1 MAEHE
6 NFQKRSFELSML
18 IYDTRY
24 RSTSIQVIALLI
36 FFSFVVWL
44 INNTAANMA
53 VSGKDIDFS
62 FLFNQSGY
70 DINQKFLEYNSQS
83 THLRAAVLGVMNT
96 LVLSAMGCITATI
109 LGVTVGIARLSKN
122 WIVSRIMAV
131 YIEIF
136 RNVPLLL
143 WIILVMAVTV
153 ESFPRPNAFRG
164 ADPSATMK
172 LFDSVALTNR
182 GIYLPEPLFSKGLGD
197 IALFSNSFSISL
209 DLMVILFVLI
219 SSILCIKKIKKRASR
234 IQEATGE
241 RPTTWYWVI
250 SVLVIPTFIVLVILG
265 FYLGYPEL
273 KGFNFKGGIQ
283 LRNSLIALWVALSL
297 YTSAFIA
304 EIVRAGI
311 LAVSSGQSEAASALG
326 MRPNRIMSLVILPQA
341 MRVIVPPLISHY
353 LSLTKNS
360 SLAIAVGYMDVTGT
374 LMGITLNQTGRE
386 LETLLLGMSIYLC
399 ISLMISSVVN
409 WYNKKND
416 LVGR

>member
-1 MAEHE
+1 MAEQE

-109 LGVTVGIARLSKN
+109 LGVIVGIARLSKN

-273 KGFNFKGGIQ
+273 KGFNFKGGMVI
-283 LRNSLIALWVALSL
+283 RPEFIAMFLALSI
-297 YTSAFIA
+297 YTGAFIS
-304 EIVRAGI
+304 ETVRSGI
-311 LAVSSGQSEAASALG
+311 LSVTKGQREASAAIGLKPTWI
-326 MRPNRIMSLVILPQA
+326 MRLIIIPQA
-341 MRVIVPPLISHY
+341 LRVIVPPLTSQY
-353 LSLTKNS
+353 LNLTKNS
-360 SLAIAVGYMDVTGT
+360 SLGIAVGYADLVHGFG
-374 LMGITLNQTGRE
+374 GISLNQTGQAIE
-386 LETLLLGMSIYLC
+386 CMVITMATYLA
-399 ISLMISSVVN
+399 ISLIISFFMN
-409 WYNKKND
+409 IYNKSIQFKEK
-416 LVGR
+416 